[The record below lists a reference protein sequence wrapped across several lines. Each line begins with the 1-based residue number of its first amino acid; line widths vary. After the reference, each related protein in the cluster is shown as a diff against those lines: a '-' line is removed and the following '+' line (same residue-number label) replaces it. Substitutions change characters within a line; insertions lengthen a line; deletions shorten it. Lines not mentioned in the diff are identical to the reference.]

1 VNDYQSLEALLHD
14 PFWAAEGEAVEL
26 GFMENVLKEHPGRSL
41 EIGCGSGRLLLP
53 LLQKGFEV
61 DGLELSEEMLRL
73 CRDSAA
79 TLGLAPVLHHGDM
92 TAFVPAEAY
101 ASLLVPAFTLQ
112 LAEDANATL
121 KAFHGQLKSYG
132 VLYLSVFRPQAE
144 LLKELPENEWYDDHG
159 IELPDGR
166 KAALRTRHRLDRKQ
180 RILFRE
186 HHYTLHSE
194 EGVQEHFS
202 EQTVRWFTPRQL
214 SAMLTKAG
222 FEVLNAMADFEP
234 ELPVDDDSQIVTLVA
249 RRVG

>member
-1 VNDYQSLEALLHD
+1 MNDYQSLEALLHD

-61 DGLELSEEMLRL
+61 EGLELSEEMLRL
-73 CRDSAA
+73 CKEAAA
-79 TLGLAPVLHHGDM
+79 TLNLVPVLHHGDM
-92 TAFVPAEAY
+92 TAFVPEERY
-101 ASLLVPAFTLQ
+101 DSVLVPAFTLQ
-112 LAEDANATL
+112 LSEDAVATL
-121 KAFHGQLKSYG
+121 RAFHWQLKEGG

-159 IELPDGR
+159 IELADGR
-166 KAALRTRHRLDRKQ
+166 KASLRTRHRLDRKQ

-186 HHYTLHSE
+186 HHYTLE
-194 EGVQEHFS
+194 GQEGVQEHRS

-214 SAMLTKAG
+214 SGMLMKTG
-222 FEVLNAMADFEP
+222 FEVLNAMADFDP
-234 ELPVDDDSQIVTLVA
+234 ELPVDDDSQIVTLLA
-249 RRVG
+249 RRAG